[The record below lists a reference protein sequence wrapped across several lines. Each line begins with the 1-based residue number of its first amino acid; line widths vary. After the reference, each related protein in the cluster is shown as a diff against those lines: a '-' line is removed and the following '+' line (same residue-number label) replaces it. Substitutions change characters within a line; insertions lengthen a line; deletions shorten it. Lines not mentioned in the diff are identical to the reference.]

1 MSHLVPLG
9 ATGWSS
15 WRDVLLRSA
24 GFPVDALERFSAL
37 EAAAAAD
44 AVIAGTGAAD
54 VFDKVFAEALHAGA
68 VAVGEV
74 AADPLLREAVAWQN
88 PGVLTTLDRLVTGGP
103 DQPRTVRRRDREKAL
118 LRYWQR
124 YCAKSETIGFFGP
137 VSWGTVDPAAP
148 TSLRLG
154 PGLVRDRAVFFEA
167 WALIE
172 YGDALAADL
181 AVRRWWPPVPRPHL
195 TVDGRLLRR
204 PMRDPV
210 ELSTV
215 DAQLLARCDGRTPA
229 HEVVAGVA
237 RTEQDGYLL
246 LDRLVE
252 RGLLHWDAGLPLSQ
266 DAEPVLRAR
275 IDAIGDDAVRTRVA
289 AAFDRLCAARDAA
302 IGNPAALAAVDAEF
316 TAVTGRAVS
325 RRSGQMYAGRTL
337 TYLDSTRDADL
348 VLGGGLLESVAEPL
362 AIVLRAARWLSA
374 RFGAEC
380 ERITGELHAEV
391 TGPVYLSD
399 LWYPV
404 QQQLFD
410 TQDGPG
416 TTIGAEF
423 TARWSELFGLAGH
436 AGETEVRLS
445 SADLA
450 GPAAELFAA
459 EGPGWPSARVHSADL
474 QVCASDVAGLDDP
487 ATLVVLGELHPAYNP
502 FDSALFSPWHPD
514 QAALRAAHEAEFG
527 PRVRVLF
534 PDDAPRNTGRARH
547 GFNADPDCE
556 LGVFDA
562 RGASAHV
569 VPATSILVEDR
580 GGELTAVLPD
590 GRTWPL
596 VEVFGHLLTI
606 VLLDSFKL
614 VGPATTS
621 PRIVIDRL
629 VVARRT
635 WRTTVGETGLTDVT
649 GERERFLA
657 VRRFRLRLGL
667 PERVFVKLGTEAKPT
682 YVDLASPGYTQVLC
696 TMLRTACQTGPDV
709 AVTITEQLPSTPD
722 SWLPDAAGARYV
734 SELRLQLTDPDG
746 YTPRGARGCPSRTR
760 SSPRRG
766 GHPTRS
772 PCGSGTTGSPTGSWW
787 RGPRPSPT
795 GCGTWT

>member
-9 ATGWSS
+9 DTGWSS

-24 GFPVDALERFSAL
+24 GFPVDRLERFAAP

-44 AVIAGTGAAD
+44 ALLAGAD
-54 VFDKVFAEALHAGA
+54 KTDTSVFDKAFAEALHAGA
-68 VAVGEV
+68 AAVCEV

-103 DQPRTVRRRDREKAL
+103 EQSRTVRRRDREKAL

-137 VSWGTVDPAAP
+137 VSWGTVDPAAA
-148 TSLRLG
+148 TSVRLG

-172 YGDALAADL
+172 YGEALAADL
-181 AVRRWWPPVPRPHL
+181 DVRRWWSPVPRPHL
-195 TVDGRLLRR
+195 AVEGRLLRR
-204 PMRDPV
+204 PLRDPD

-215 DAQLLARCDGRTPA
+215 DALLLSRCDGRTPA
-229 HEVVAGVA
+229 HEVVAGVG
-237 RTEQDGYLL
+237 RGEQDGYLL

-266 DAEPVLRAR
+266 DAESVLRDR
-275 IDAIGDDAVRTRVA
+275 IAAIGDDEVRTRVA
-289 AAFDRLCAARDAA
+289 AGFDRLCAARDTAGA
-302 IGNPAALAAVDAEF
+302 DPARLSEVDEAF
-316 TAVTGRAVS
+316 TAVTGRAAS

-337 TYLDSTRDADL
+337 TYLDSTRDVDL
-348 VLGGGLLESVAEPL
+348 VLGGGLLTSVAEPL

-380 ERITGELHAEV
+380 ERIAGEVHAGV
-391 TGPVYLSD
+391 RGPVYLSD

-410 TQDGPG
+410 AEDGPG

-423 TARWSELFGLAGH
+423 TARWSELFGLTDHDGA
-436 AGETEVRLS
+436 TEVRLS
-445 SADLA
+445 AAALA
-450 GPAAELFAA
+450 GPAADLFAA

-474 QVCASDVAGLDDP
+474 QVCAREVADLDDP

-527 PRVRVLF
+527 PRVRLLF

-547 GFNADPDCE
+547 GLNAQADCE
-556 LGVFDA
+556 LGIFDA
-562 RGASAHV
+562 RGASEHL

-580 GGELTAVLPD
+580 GGELTVVLPD

-596 VEVFGHLLTI
+596 VEAFGQILTI

-614 VGPATTS
+614 VGPATAS

-635 WRTTVGETGLTDVT
+635 WRTTVGETGLANVI

-657 VRRFRLRLGL
+657 ARRFRMDLGL

-682 YVDLASPGYTQVLC
+682 YVDLASPGYVQVLC
-696 TMLRTACQTGPDV
+696 TMLRTARQTGPDV
-709 AVTITEQLPSTPD
+709 SVTITEQLPTTAD
-722 SWLPDAAGARYV
+722 SWLPDADGARYV
-734 SELRLQLTDPDG
+734 SELRLQLTDPAT
-746 YTPRGARGCPSRTR
+746 YSSKSARR
-760 SSPRRG
+760 
-766 GHPTRS
+766 
-772 PCGSGTTGSPTGSWW
+772 
-787 RGPRPSPT
+787 
-795 GCGTWT
+795 